1 MYNAQTAYAAKQ
13 YSTVQVH
20 SSVMEATPHQLIQM
34 LLEGALDRIIKARNY
49 MMHGNVAEKG
59 SHIGM
64 AISIVSG
71 LRASLDE
78 EQGGEIAANLAALYD
93 YIERRLLEA
102 NVRNDAKILDEV
114 AVLLREVR
122 LGWESIPAEMR
133 GQPVAR

>member
-20 SSVMEATPHQLIQM
+20 SGVMEATPHQLIQM

-64 AISIVSG
+64 AISIISG

-93 YIERRLLEA
+93 YMERRLLEA